1 MLYSIA
7 RVFVLRSYVVYLYK
21 GFLIF
26 MAYSSYTICRDG
38 PEKMGATLK
47 KKARNN
53 MLEMSALD

>member
-26 MAYSSYTICRDG
+26 MAYSSYAICRDG

-47 KKARNN
+47 KK
-53 MLEMSALD
+53 SKK